1 MTKRFNQIINSS
13 RPVLVDFYADWCIP
27 CRQVPPIL
35 KEVKEHFRKN
45 VRILKVNVDHFPD
58 IANNYK
64 INNLPAIILFQNG
77 EVYWTGTG
85 VVPVNDITLA
95 LIHSI

>member
-1 MTKRFNQIINSS
+1 M
-13 RPVLVDFYADWCIP
+13 
-27 CRQVPPIL
+27 PPIL
-35 KEVKEHFRKN
+35 KEVKEQFRKN
-45 VRILKVNVDHFPD
+45 VKIIKVNVDHYPD

-77 EVYWTGTG
+77 KIHWTGKG

-95 LIHSI
+95 LIHIL